1 MIYILTVVDSL
12 NSIKDQF
19 LIIMENI
26 ETVYE
31 KTATLFWNS
40 GKAEV
45 AKKYNEKRVYPILLK
60 D

>member
-1 MIYILTVVDSL
+1 
-12 NSIKDQF
+12 
-19 LIIMENI
+19 MENI